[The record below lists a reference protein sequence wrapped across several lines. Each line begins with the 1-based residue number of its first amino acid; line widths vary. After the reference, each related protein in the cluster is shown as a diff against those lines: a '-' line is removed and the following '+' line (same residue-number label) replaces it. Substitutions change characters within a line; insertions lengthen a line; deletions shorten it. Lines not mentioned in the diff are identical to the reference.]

1 MAPLLRARW
10 GSSRIV
16 SRGVVHDAALLPAFV
31 ATSEN
36 EPSGLIT
43 YNIVSKECESVTLDS
58 IRERAGIGTALVEA
72 VRQEAITAGCSRL
85 WLVTTNDN
93 IFAIRFYQKRGFIIK
108 EIHVNS
114 VEELRRLKPEIPLLR
129 FNGIPIRDEVELE
142 MILKP

>member
-43 YNIVSKECESVTLDS
+43 YNIVSKECEIVTLDS

-114 VEELRRLKPEIPLLR
+114 VEELH
-129 FNGIPIRDEVELE
+129 D
-142 MILKP
+142 